1 LEEDEKKIILTVL
14 VSAMLFSSCGVM
26 FGGSKYRGSIY
37 VNNNPQAEIY
47 TNGEKLGVGKADR
60 LFPRNQPLNIELRQK
75 GCDPQVKNYY
85 PAFRTGNFIL
95 SFLSFGLIGIGVD
108 IGTGAAYKPD
118 HQNYPD
124 VSRAT
129 TNNFIFNLTYEGCPA
144 KP

>member
-1 LEEDEKKIILTVL
+1 MKKAIFIA
-14 VSAMLFSSCGVM
+14 VSSSVLFSSCGVM

-37 VNNNPQAEIY
+37 VNNNPNAEIY
-47 TNGEKLGVGKADR
+47 SNGEKLGVGKVDR
-60 LFPRNQPLNIELRQK
+60 LFPRNQPLNIELRQE

-95 SFLSFGLIGIGVD
+95 SLLSFGLVGIGVD
-108 IGTGAAYKPD
+108 IGTGAVYKPD
-118 HQNYPD
+118 HRGYAE

-129 TNNFIFNLTYEGCPA
+129 TKNFIFNMTYEGCPA